1 MVSLINAYAFIM
13 HQHYNNHL
21 YKVKFKMSSL
31 KKLVLAF
38 FVSFAM
44 LAAAPSAMA
53 KPGKIANQ
61 TQAEAVQSLLDTI
74 TVSEEALALMK
85 SGADTDVVLAALKK
99 TKQTAKTIES
109 SVVLADRDR
118 ALSKVG
124 KARLAYKRDQHAK
137 AEELMEQAVKGFK
150 KVNEKYHN
158 F

>member
-1 MVSLINAYAFIM
+1 MGL
-13 HQHYNNHL
+13 
-21 YKVKFKMSSL
+21 L
-31 KKLVLAF
+31 KKLTLAF

-44 LAAAPSAMA
+44 LAMAPSAIA
-53 KPGKIANQ
+53 AGKVANQ

>member
-1 MVSLINAYAFIM
+1 MGL
-13 HQHYNNHL
+13 
-21 YKVKFKMSSL
+21 L

-44 LAAAPSAMA
+44 LATAPSAMA
-53 KPGKIANQ
+53 KPAGKVANQ
-61 TQAEAVQSLLDTI
+61 TQAEVEQSLLDTI
-74 TVSEEALALMK
+74 AVAEE
-85 SGADTDVVLAALKK
+85 TLAAMKDGTDKDTVVAMLKK

-118 ALSKVG
+118 ALSKVS
-124 KARLAYKRDQHAK
+124 KARSAYKKDQHEK
-137 AEELMEQAVKGFK
+137 AEELMTDAVQRFK

>member
-1 MVSLINAYAFIM
+1 MGL
-13 HQHYNNHL
+13 
-21 YKVKFKMSSL
+21 L

-44 LAAAPSAMA
+44 LATVPSAMA
-53 KPGKIANQ
+53 KPAGKVENQ
-61 TQAEAVQSLLDTI
+61 TQDEVEQSLTDTVDAAEA
-74 TVSEEALALMK
+74 ALAAMK
-85 SGADTDVVLAALKK
+85 DGTDKETTMALLKK

-118 ALSKVG
+118 ALGKVS
-124 KARLAYKRDQHAK
+124 KARGAYKKGQHEK

-150 KVNEKYHN
+150 KVKDKYHN

>member
-1 MVSLINAYAFIM
+1 
-13 HQHYNNHL
+13 
-21 YKVKFKMSSL
+21 MSSL

-53 KPGKIANQ
+53 KPAGKVANQ
-61 TQAEAVQSLLDTI
+61 TQEEVEQSLLDTI
-74 TVSEEALALMK
+74 TTAEEALALMK
-85 SGADTDVVLAALKK
+85 SGADTDVVLAALK
-99 TKQTAKTIES
+99 TCKQTAKTIES

-137 AEELMEQAVKGFK
+137 AEELMEQAVVGFK